1 MRKHFVSKYKYS
13 HDTRR
18 KQFRRWAKDGL
29 VNLIERSRD
38 GFLYEEKESHKIT
51 VKQTRRSVTFTISER
66 GLTNVQTTKA
76 NNNNGKATQ

>member
-29 VNLIERSRD
+29 VKLIDKNRD
-38 GFLYEEKESHKIT
+38 GFLYEEVAGIPITIKSSSRGVKFSIDKDITNDQTADQHKA
-51 VKQTRRSVTFTISER
+51 VK
-66 GLTNVQTTKA
+66 
-76 NNNNGKATQ
+76 